1 MAGVTLC
8 KAFGVPVVGCNLLG
22 RNDAHTSAEVKFNYV
37 ILDMTPIVIK
47 LKTAALCHLNI
58 IEWDLLA
65 VLLSWL
71 CLVGRSYWL
80 RLIGWEL
87 LTFCGLAVLAAL
99 LIT

>member
-1 MAGVTLC
+1 MGVGDVTSMEVGVGTCLDWKLC
-8 KAFGVPVVGCNLLG
+8 VV
-22 RNDAHTSAEVKFNYV
+22 S
-37 ILDMTPIVIK
+37 

-87 LTFCGLAVLAAL
+87 LT
-99 LIT
+99 